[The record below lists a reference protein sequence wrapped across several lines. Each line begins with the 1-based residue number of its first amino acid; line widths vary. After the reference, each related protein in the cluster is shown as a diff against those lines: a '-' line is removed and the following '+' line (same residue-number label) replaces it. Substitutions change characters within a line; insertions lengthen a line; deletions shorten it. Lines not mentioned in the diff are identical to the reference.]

1 MNRTAANR
9 MLKTLEDPPDEKS
22 IFVLLTEDISGLLPT
37 ITSRCIIFEWDL
49 SGAEALRL
57 NIDMKSLKAMI
68 VDGLKKLVDD
78 PGNYKI
84 SLDLSVGILDFLKGS
99 EPDDS
104 EAFKNQLEDYRN
116 TGATSAD
123 MKRFES
129 NLRAKNRRK
138 KNKYNNLGIN
148 MVFDIITA
156 WLEDMLTVKIGA
168 DEESLNY
175 PGDYVFLREH
185 KDSVDDVWIY
195 SLLKDIEKNRSYLRF
210 SIYHELALDSI
221 FLQLQA
227 GRSIKSKKSKVELR

>member
-1 MNRTAANR
+1 
-9 MLKTLEDPPDEKS
+9 
-22 IFVLLTEDISGLLPT
+22 
-37 ITSRCIIFEWDL
+37 
-49 SGAEALRL
+49 
-57 NIDMKSLKAMI
+57 
-68 VDGLKKLVDD
+68 
-78 PGNYKI
+78 
-84 SLDLSVGILDFLKGS
+84 
-99 EPDDS
+99 
-104 EAFKNQLEDYRN
+104 
-116 TGATSAD
+116 
-123 MKRFES
+123 
-129 NLRAKNRRK
+129 
-138 KNKYNNLGIN
+138 